1 MKGAARPNLPKARRG
16 GARRSLEGYIRKSK
30 EALGKLQAVKENF
43 ENREKK
49 IRADLEKAR
58 KIWKKV
64 GERFNPFDSLRSLRV
79 DTERSRSIKWWRSL
93 P

>member
-1 MKGAARPNLPKARRG
+1 MKGATKPNLPGVDFIKKRT
-16 GARRSLEGYIRKSK
+16 
-30 EALGKLQAVKENF
+30 EALTKFESLRQNF
-43 ENREKK
+43 RSREKR

-64 GERFNPFDSLRSLRV
+64 GEKFR
-79 DTERSRSIKWWRSL
+79 WWQSL

>member
-1 MKGAARPNLPKARRG
+1 MKDAARPDLPK
-16 GARRSLEGYIRKSK
+16 EGCIRKSK
-30 EALGKLQAVKENF
+30 EALSKLQAIKESFRNK
-43 ENREKK
+43 EKR

-64 GERFNPFDSLRSLRV
+64 GERFR
-79 DTERSRSIKWWRSL
+79 WWGSL

>member
-1 MKGAARPNLPKARRG
+1 MKDAARLNLPR
-16 GARRSLEGYIRKSK
+16 EGYIRKSK
-30 EALGKLQAVKENF
+30 EALSKLRSLKENF
-43 ENREKK
+43 RNREKK

-64 GERFNPFDSLRSLRV
+64 GERF
-79 DTERSRSIKWWRSL
+79 KWWQSL